1 MSGDLCID
9 PHDIPHFC
17 YSEDVTHD
25 ATLGEEFDEIEG
37 LFGGFLIA
45 RVGVCCMSYSSTDYW
60 IWQGL
65 RHIFTG
71 PWLAVNPFH
80 HPPKSKSKG
89 WGLDEI
95 TPEMVAYT
103 CVQVFLSFFIN
114 IHCYTDTLKLYV
126 ALSSMKEWDTIHNN
140 FDLTMFYDHMVRIMK
155 DNSDDEWYRDL
166 MLSLT
171 R

>member
-37 LFGGFLIA
+37 LFRGFLIT
-45 RVGVCCMSYSSTDYW
+45 RVGVCCLSYSSTDYW

-71 PWLAVNPFH
+71 PWLAINPFH

-103 CVQVFLSFFIN
+103 CVQVFSFF
-114 IHCYTDTLKLYV
+114 
-126 ALSSMKEWDTIHNN
+126 LS
-140 FDLTMFYDHMVRIMK
+140 
-155 DNSDDEWYRDL
+155 
-166 MLSLT
+166 
-171 R
+171 